1 MSEILPGGYAVLGAA
16 AMAAGVTRT
25 FSPQTL
31 FPNPTLPLPLPL
43 PLPLTLTINLPLPQV
58 TRTISSAIVV
68 FELTGGLIYLL
79 PLRLTPNPNPSLT
92 LITLI
97 LGGLTHVLP
106 LLLAV
111 MVAYMTAE
119 VSPPSASRFGNYT
132 QQRIYPN
139 LNPYDQGYSVSIFDS
154 ILSAKGLITMFEF
167 KDPQTWHRTAGD
179 VMLVREGNDPHGPT

>member
-1 MSEILPGGYAVLGAA
+1 MPIWRPHHRRLVGELMRWMDLGELGGNEMSEILPGGYAVLGAA

-43 PLPLTLTINLPLPQV
+43 PVPLTLTINLTLPQV

-79 PLRLTPNPNPSLT
+79 PLRLTPNPNPSL
-92 LITLI
+92 TLI

-139 LNPYDQGYSVSIFDS
+139 LT
-154 ILSAKGLITMFEF
+154 L
-167 KDPQTWHRTAGD
+167 
-179 VMLVREGNDPHGPT
+179 